1 MTFAYPVKQA
11 KRDVIPAPTH
21 VDGTARLQSVSRTAN
36 PLYWKLIRAFGDLT
50 GVPVVLNTSF
60 NDNEP
65 IVCRPDEALDCF
77 ERTRMDVLVIGN
89 FILERKGAAVAAG
102 SEKSQSGTTSS

>member
-1 MTFAYPVKQA
+1 M
-11 KRDVIPAPTH
+11 
-21 VDGTARLQSVSRTAN
+21 SRTAN

-89 FILERKGAAVAAG
+89 YILERKPAVVAHAENSGGASKS
-102 SEKSQSGTTSS
+102 SERAR

>member
-1 MTFAYPVKQA
+1 
-11 KRDVIPAPTH
+11 
-21 VDGTARLQSVSRTAN
+21 
-36 PLYWKLIRAFGDLT
+36 
-50 GVPVVLNTSF
+50 VVLNTSF

-89 FILERKGAAVAAG
+89 FILERKAVVAAHTENTG
-102 SEKSQSGTTSS
+102 GTSKSSERAT